1 MRLLVLSFDL
11 IFTIFCRLYY
21 SLCSHFVC
29 RMRKFQRR
37 RKSDLTMFLL
47 SGRLRMILH
56 MQHGCRPKVC
66 IPVTHCT
73 VHIWRFLL
81 AAHLWAA
88 TGYHYFTDTCLILRM
103 FLLAAFRHCSV
114 ISVYPYHNLQHFW
127 LFLFGGRGGQW
138 RVETNLKENN
148 EMTLQW
154 YNAIVLKDS
163 TWLEYFACVFLS
175 VLAVTT

>member
-11 IFTIFCRLYY
+11 IFTIFCRLHY

-88 TGYHYFTDTCLILRM
+88 AGYHYFTDTCLILRM
-103 FLLAAFRHCSV
+103 FLLAAFRDIVLS
-114 ISVYPYHNLQHFW
+114 
-127 LFLFGGRGGQW
+127 FLFTLTTIFSISDFFFLGEGVGSGG
-138 RVETNLKENN
+138 
-148 EMTLQW
+148 
-154 YNAIVLKDS
+154 
-163 TWLEYFACVFLS
+163 
-175 VLAVTT
+175 